1 MYPYALKRSRS
12 HHGSALLAASRS
24 TAILLCEAVLYQKIG
39 VLSLGK
45 AQGNR
50 PRSNR
55 MDVWADNEELT
66 EINRRAEALRLS
78 RSEYLR
84 NLGLGYQPKSQFDQ
98 EAVRSLVKLN
108 ADQGRLG
115 GLLKLWLSEKPGE
128 GASQKNVKDVLNQ
141 IESLQQLMA
150 QLVLKGITKG

>member
-1 MYPYALKRSRS
+1 M
-12 HHGSALLAASRS
+12 
-24 TAILLCEAVLYQKIG
+24 
-39 VLSLGK
+39 GK

-55 MDVWADNEELT
+55 MDVWADDEELA
-66 EINRRAEALRLS
+66 EINQRAKALRLS

-150 QLVLKGITKG
+150 QLVLKGISKA